1 MQHFQDIFFTWI
13 RTYSEV
19 LKSALVYLKHT
30 CHMLE
35 IADDINN
42 SDLNFSTSLVSFV
55 AVNIGILIEGLSLLG
70 NI

>member
-1 MQHFQDIFFTWI
+1 
-13 RTYSEV
+13 
-19 LKSALVYLKHT
+19 
-30 CHMLE
+30 MLE

-55 AVNIGILIEGLSLLG
+55 AVNIGILIEGLSVLG

>member
-1 MQHFQDIFFTWI
+1 M
-13 RTYSEV
+13 
-19 LKSALVYLKHT
+19 KSALVYLKHT

-55 AVNIGILIEGLSLLG
+55 AVNIGILIEGLSLLE